1 VYATDNPADFSS
13 TSYSAY
19 RLIGNEMRTNSYV
32 MQLHL
37 GEYGDITAKSG
48 NGNSTS
54 YYCDYHYTDVS
65 STSLRAVL
73 FGGLSLHGATAG
85 LVYSYSVLA
94 PSTATAYVGSRLC
107 YFDAWKDVVYE
118 EHEWLVGDG
127 SAYINTKVK
136 LHFATDS
143 VYIKGSKNGVTTDK
157 SRFFG
162 NYSGGENAK
171 SLELIYY
178 TSVQNDT
185 VSKPFVTDG
194 RFGINPSSEFE
205 FYTTPFSSTT
215 SVSIIYNGDTTIFNV
230 NLNEEYLEYEAS
242 NDLILLNTNDTRY
255 CMKANVANFKVI
267 RSSTIIRNLIPCRLI
282 RPIPATLDANG
293 IARDAGECG
302 MWDKVSNKFYGNVA
316 STGRFTVEG
325 QRLYEEFDWLCG
337 NGTAYFRIPV
347 NIYQESLY
355 VKFHPISS
363 DADREFWAG
372 FYNVSSNTIIEI
384 RGMIG
389 SSNELAIRFG
399 LRENGEATTS
409 VLIKRNI
416 DFLSDFTIETQ
427 YSEDNKVNVTFN
439 GSPGTATPIIDSRA
453 NKDVLVAFKT
463 TWCRFAMVTTD
474 RISLTPVRLLRPLPA
489 YMDANGRPRAAGEC
503 GMWDK
508 VSNKFYGNV
517 ATSGRF
523 TVLNN

>member
-1 VYATDNPADFSS
+1 
-13 TSYSAY
+13 
-19 RLIGNEMRTNSYV
+19 
-32 MQLHL
+32 
-37 GEYGDITAKSG
+37 
-48 NGNSTS
+48 
-54 YYCDYHYTDVS
+54 
-65 STSLRAVL
+65 
-73 FGGLSLHGATAG
+73 
-85 LVYSYSVLA
+85 
-94 PSTATAYVGSRLC
+94 
-107 YFDAWKDVVYE
+107 VYE
-118 EHEWLVGDG
+118 EHEWLKGDG
-127 SAYINTKVK
+127 TAYIQ
-136 LHFATDS
+136 
-143 VYIKGSKNGVTTDK
+143 GVTYDLWNNHLQMQIGT
-157 SRFFG
+157 
-162 NYSGGENAK
+162 AVA
-171 SLELIYY
+171 L
-178 TSVQNDT
+178 
-185 VSKPFVTDG
+185 
-194 RFGINPSSEFE
+194 PSS
-205 FYTTPFSSTT
+205 
-215 SVSIIYNGDTTIFNV
+215 SIGYGDTSSGATLTATRNRDLAYPESYMMIVFREGTNKSHIADISYNDIPQILDLDFYIDNAIFQCIRDGVVFTTGETATESLWTSITPIIPSNKV
-230 NLNEEYLEYEAS
+230 SYIRELLPNNTYRSNL
-242 NDLILLNTNDTRY
+242 T
-255 CMKANVANFKVI
+255 
-267 RSSTIIRNLIPCRLI
+267 PCRLL